1 MNNNRARSLRQVR
14 SSRSKR
20 GVSPVIGVILMVAA
34 TIVIAGVVMGML
46 GGFKAPTVAPTVQL
60 SAEASADNTIKFTHV
75 GGDRVPIADMTVAVT
90 NTTTGGGYQGGL
102 TLKEATGDGDGAFE
116 PGEIFTITTSIAGKT
131 TFTKGTG
138 HRFDITIIHVPTGKT
153 MWGGS
158 VIV

>member
-1 MNNNRARSLRQVR
+1 MQIRSSR
-14 SSRSKR
+14 SRSKR

-60 SAEASADNTIKFTHV
+60 SAEASANNTIKFTHV

-90 NTTTGGGYQGGL
+90 NTTTGGGYEGGL
-102 TLKEATGDGDGAFE
+102 TLQQATGDGDAAFE
-116 PGEIFTITTSIAGKT
+116 PGEVFTITTT
-131 TFTKGTG
+131 TTGTKFTKGTG
-138 HRFDITIIHVPTGKT
+138 HRFDITIIHVPTGKA